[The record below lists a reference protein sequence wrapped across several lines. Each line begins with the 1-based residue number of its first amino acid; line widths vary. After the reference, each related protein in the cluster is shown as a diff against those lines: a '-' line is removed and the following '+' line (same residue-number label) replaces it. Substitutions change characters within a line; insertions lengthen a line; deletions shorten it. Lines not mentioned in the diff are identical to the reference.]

1 MEEESA
7 VSSRYNVEPSLS
19 NPRSGTSSRSESKSD
34 EDRELLLLR
43 TINLRGVE
51 THNGALQKGNSGI
64 CLGGK
69 HTYHHFHQMRS
80 SQNASGVD
88 VPLWPLL
95 TSGS

>member
-7 VSSRYNVEPSLS
+7 VSSRYKVEPSLS

-43 TINLRGVE
+43 TINLGGVE
-51 THNGALQKGNSGI
+51 THIRALKKGEAESS
-64 CLGGK
+64 LGGK
-69 HTYHHFHQMRS
+69 RTYRHFHQTRS
-80 SQNASGVD
+80 SQNASGVG